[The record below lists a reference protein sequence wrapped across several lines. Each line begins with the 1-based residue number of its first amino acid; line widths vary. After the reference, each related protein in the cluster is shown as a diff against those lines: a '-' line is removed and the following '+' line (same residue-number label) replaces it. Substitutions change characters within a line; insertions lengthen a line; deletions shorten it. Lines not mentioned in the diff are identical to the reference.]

1 MNGRESII
9 DSWRL
14 HLAAERDSPGAR
26 LRSSLIDVD

>member
-1 MNGRESII
+1 MNGRKPII

-14 HLAAERDSPGAR
+14 HLAAERDSPGFW